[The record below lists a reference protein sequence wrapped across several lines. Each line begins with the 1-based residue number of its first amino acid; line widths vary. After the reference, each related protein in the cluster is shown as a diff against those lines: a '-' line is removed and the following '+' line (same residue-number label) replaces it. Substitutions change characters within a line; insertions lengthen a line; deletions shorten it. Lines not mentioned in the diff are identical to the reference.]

1 MEKYTGFSADSAHPV
16 AESSNETAPY
26 TPMFPVK
33 AQDVHAELGK
43 HILADGYEFV
53 LDLHKSH
60 GATMVDAATG
70 TSFLD
75 FFTCFASIPVGI
87 NHPALAN
94 PAFVQYIGQAALN
107 KPSNSDL
114 YSEEMAVFV
123 KTFFELAVP
132 SHFRH
137 SFFIEGGGLAVENAL
152 KTAFDWKVR
161 KNFQKGITTERGHQ
175 IIHFKQAFHGRTGYT
190 MSLTNTDP
198 TKTMYFPK
206 FQWPRVHNPAMRFPL
221 TEENI
226 AHVQQQEQ
234 QAIAEI
240 KQAFHDNPDDIA
252 AIILEPIQGE
262 GGDNHFR
269 TEFLQA
275 LRQLADE
282 NDALLIFDE
291 VQTGVGITGTMWAHE
306 QLGVVPDVMSFGKK
320 MQVCGILAG
329 PRVDEV
335 DDNVF
340 RMSSRINSTWGGN
353 LIDMVRCTKYLEIIH
368 NDNLV
373 DNAKNTGAYLQQQLS
388 HLAAEFPDMVANVR
402 GRGLFTA
409 FDLPTTALRDT
420 FKNHCYNEGLLILG
434 AGTHSMRFR
443 PPLTLTAAQVDEG
456 IDIIKRC
463 LQQTIA

>member
-1 MEKYTGFSADSAHPV
+1 MEKNASFSGEPLHTV
-16 AESSNETAPY
+16 AASGNGTPHY
-26 TPMFPVK
+26 TPMFPVQ
-33 AQDVHAELGK
+33 AQNVHAELGK
-43 HILADGYEFV
+43 HILADGFQLV

-60 GATMVDAATG
+60 GAQMVDAATG
-70 TSFLD
+70 KSFLD

-87 NHPALAN
+87 NHPALTT
-94 PAFVQYIGQAALN
+94 PSFVQYIGQAALN

-132 SHFRH
+132 SHFRYG
-137 SFFIEGGGLAVENAL
+137 FFIEGGGLAVENAL

-161 KNFQKGITTERGHQ
+161 KNFQKGITAERGYQ

-206 FQWPRVHNPAMRFPL
+206 FNWPRVHNPAMRFPL
-221 TEENI
+221 TEENL
-226 AHVQQQEQ
+226 AYVQQQEE

-240 KQAFHDNPDDIA
+240 KQAFHSNPDDIA

-269 TEFLQA
+269 PEFFQA

-282 NDALLIFDE
+282 NEALLIFDE

-353 LIDMVRCTKYLEIIH
+353 LTDMVRCTKYLEIIH
-368 NDNLV
+368 NEHLV
-373 DNAKNTGAYLQQQLS
+373 ENAKNTGAYLQQQLGN
-388 HLAAEFPDMVANVR
+388 LAAEFPDAVSNVR

-409 FDLPTTALRDT
+409 FDLPTPEMRDT
-420 FKNHCYNEGLLILG
+420 FRNQCYNEGLLILG
-434 AGTHSMRFR
+434 AGTRSMRFR
-443 PPLTLTAAQVDEG
+443 PPLTLTPTQVDEG
-456 IDIIKRC
+456 METIKRC
-463 LQQTIA
+463 LRGTVA